1 MARPRKEGRKAKGV
15 YSKSGMLYIVISK
28 TIIKNG
34 SKKYINDWI
43 PTNLSDTA
51 ENIKKAIDLRNTF
64 LSDKDAFIDDKNIK
78 CEEFIKMYL
87 YEKKR
92 AVADTTFY
100 GYEYCSNHILDYFRN
115 VKVKDINE
123 KYINDFLDSLFIE
136 KNLGTRTV
144 KDVKRVFFNI
154 MEYAISKK
162 IISNNPVRNVTIN
175 KQLASEHLSKKDED
189 QEFFSYEEAMH
200 FLEVSKDHTLY
211 PLFHTT
217 LFYGLRRSEALGL
230 KWNAVDFSKKTLK
243 IKHKVTRGTKVNRVD
258 GTKTEASRQSYPL
271 DSTQIEMFKK
281 LKEKEQQYKELF
293 GSGYNENDYIFKHE
307 DGTLFFPDYPTKAF
321 NKIKKKHPELPQG
334 VTFHGLRKSCASILI
349 HKGYD
354 IKRIQKW
361 MRHTDPETTLK
372 IYAKAKEKESKNE
385 IAADMI
391 DSLPVDLSFFDE
403 DDTK

>member
-34 SKKYINDWI
+34 SKQYVNDWI

-162 IISNNPVRNVTIN
+162 IISNNPVRKVTIN

-217 LFYGLRRSEALGL
+217 LFYGLRRSEVLGL
-230 KWNAVDFSKKTLK
+230 KWDAVDFSKKTLK

-281 LKEKEQQYKELF
+281 LKEKEQQYK
-293 GSGYNENDYIFKHE
+293 
-307 DGTLFFPDYPTKAF
+307 
-321 NKIKKKHPELPQG
+321 
-334 VTFHGLRKSCASILI
+334 
-349 HKGYD
+349 
-354 IKRIQKW
+354 
-361 MRHTDPETTLK
+361 
-372 IYAKAKEKESKNE
+372 
-385 IAADMI
+385 
-391 DSLPVDLSFFDE
+391 
-403 DDTK
+403 